1 MNLRLRPFLDEG
13 REEIAGALEEAKE
26 ILTKEQWDRVPDA
39 IKNPFGGGEGEAI
52 NREGLCPT
60 ASPISPSPRSLLPQ
74 P

>member
-39 IKNPFGGGEGEAI
+39 IKNPFGGGRG
-52 NREGLCPT
+52 R
-60 ASPISPSPRSLLPQ
+60 R
-74 P
+74 